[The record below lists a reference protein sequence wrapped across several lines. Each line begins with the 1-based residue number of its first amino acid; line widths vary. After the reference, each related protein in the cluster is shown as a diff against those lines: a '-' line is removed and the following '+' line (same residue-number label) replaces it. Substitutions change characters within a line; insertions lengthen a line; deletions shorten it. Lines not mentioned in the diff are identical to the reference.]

1 VHVLWRPLDSR
12 LASLEKRLRRHR
24 KWLDKEIKET
34 NSDLLTQ
41 NRKEYLDFLN
51 IGTEA
56 EANGGEEVEV
66 DRMARRLRR
75 VDRVKAWLSNCCAYQ
90 DVYEHRIQ
98 QRHPNTCTWFLNV
111 PQYCKWRNT
120 PFDGRLANDTDNL
133 HTSWHERIVFVQAK
147 LGYGKTFLS
156 GQVID
161 NLTRTE
167 DLSISDEPPMTAF
180 FHFDAAHLYC
190 THPNDAFR
198 SIAEQLVHAHRHD
211 RSTLDALALLLRKT
225 PEQEKAS
232 SDNVIALLSLLLRQH
247 STFLVIDGI
256 DECSDIELFLTLLP
270 EICRK
275 SDTRVLLFSRPNIKI
290 PLSYQKWASD
300 APHIISLDEPQNT
313 PDIETYLI
321 ESLNGM
327 ADQGFFGI
335 SMDRSLISHVAGRSN
350 GVFLWA
356 SLLLK
361 YLQSPSLSPD
371 ERRAALENFHQLEGL
386 GALYRGILTSL
397 DRQPAREKRVAVDI
411 FRWLALSIRR
421 LCIPGTQVAL
431 AITPGQSTTEDQYL
445 ANFEESIPHLTG
457 GLVEVTNCSVLF
469 THRSVKEYLQSREC
483 QHSPF
488 NLYDEITVHTHLAAK
503 CISFLAN
510 DVPKQPLHRLQ
521 PFIRPLVEQVA
532 TGSGTSSVRTESSG
546 DSGYK
551 SVSSG
556 TSGSTT
562 TTTSTSDSNSTA
574 PKRSQSSTSCFDD
587 DIPFLRYASLCWP
600 IHLTRALADAA
611 PRSPSLLTMRSN
623 NSTKIKTNDPFHN
636 TPWLPVL
643 GAFLADRSA
652 VTAWVE
658 ASWRYSLPPNVSRL
672 IPLLCDI
679 KSALPPATVEGRELR
694 LVVQEL
700 RELSDQLIVLKHE
713 YGITLRENPSL
724 IWQMEGVFWPRW
736 DERSISPSDVLDED
750 L

>member
-1 VHVLWRPLDSR
+1 VHVFWRPLDSR
-12 LASLEKRLRRHR
+12 FASLEKRLRRHR
-24 KWLDKEIKET
+24 RWLDNEIKET
-34 NSDLLTQ
+34 DSDLIAE
-41 NRKEYLDFLN
+41 NRKEYFDFLKLG
-51 IGTEA
+51 IETD
-56 EANGGEEVEV
+56 ANGGEEVEV

-90 DVYEHRIQ
+90 DVYEHRSQ
-98 QRHPNTCTWFLNV
+98 QRHPSTCTWFLNI
-111 PQYCKWRNT
+111 PQYCKWRNA
-120 PFDGRLANDTDNL
+120 PFDERLANDTDNL

-161 NLTRTE
+161 DLTRAE
-167 DLSISDEPPMTAF
+167 DLNINGQAPTTAF
-180 FHFDAAHLYC
+180 FHFDAAHMYC

-198 SIAEQLVHAHRHD
+198 SIAEQLVHARRHD

-247 STFLVIDGI
+247 STFLVMDGI
-256 DECSDIELFLTLLP
+256 DECSDIELLLTLLP
-270 EICRK
+270 DICRK

-290 PLSYQKWASD
+290 PLSFQKWASD
-300 APHIISLDEPQNT
+300 APHIISLDESQNAL
-313 PDIETYLI
+313 DIETYLT
-321 ESLNGM
+321 ENLNGM

-335 SMDRSLISHVAGRSN
+335 SMDRSSIPYVASRSN

-356 SLLLK
+356 NLLLK
-361 YLQSPSLSPD
+361 YLQTPSLSPD

-386 GALYRGILTSL
+386 EALYRGILISL
-397 DRQPAREKRVAVDI
+397 DRQPTREKKVAVDI
-411 FRWLALSIRR
+411 FRWLSLSIRR

-457 GLVEVTNCSVLF
+457 GLVEVTDCSVMF
-469 THRSVKEYLQSREC
+469 THRSVKEYLQSYDF
-483 QHSPF
+483 QYSPF
-488 NLYDEITVHTHLAAK
+488 SLYDEGNVHTHLAAK

-510 DVPKQPLHRLQ
+510 DIPKRPLHRLQ
-521 PFIRPLVEQVA
+521 PFVRPLVERVA
-532 TGSGTSSVRTESSG
+532 TGSGTSVRTESSG

-551 SVSSG
+551 SIASG
-556 TSGSTT
+556 SSGSTT
-562 TTTSTSDSNSTA
+562 TTTTTTYASDSNSTV
-574 PKRSQSSTSCFDD
+574 PERSQTPTSCFDD

-611 PRSPSLLTMRSN
+611 PHSPSPQTIRSN
-623 NSTKIKTNDPFHN
+623 NSISNDLFHN

-672 IPLLCDI
+672 IPLLCSI

-700 RELSDQLIVLKHE
+700 RDLSGHLMVLKNEH
-713 YGITLRENPSL
+713 GTSLRENPSL
-724 IWQMEGVFWPRW
+724 IWQMDGGFWPVW
-736 DERSISPSDVLDED
+736 DERSIALSDGLDGD